1 MQGYMVCHDSG
12 WKHIQGLQFANL
24 VRKVKEKPMDFRNFP
39 TGGLTLPTRELKYSF
54 QGAISTKNLQKNRFS
69 PSDRE
74 LACSNR
80 GL

>member
-39 TGGLTLPTRELKYSF
+39 TGGADSSDK
-54 QGAISTKNLQKNRFS
+54 GAKIQFS
-69 PSDRE
+69 G
-74 LACSNR
+74 C
-80 GL
+80 